1 MGGGCVCI
9 SSVSD
14 EGTTFVLP
22 GQITPKYLVGNPGSC
37 VLSIHQPSTGSHM
50 SYEYRAAT
58 FKLERDSYYQD
69 VSSIMEELG
78 TSQATP
84 LPLL

>member
-1 MGGGCVCI
+1 
-9 SSVSD
+9 
-14 EGTTFVLP
+14 
-22 GQITPKYLVGNPGSC
+22 
-37 VLSIHQPSTGSHM
+37 M